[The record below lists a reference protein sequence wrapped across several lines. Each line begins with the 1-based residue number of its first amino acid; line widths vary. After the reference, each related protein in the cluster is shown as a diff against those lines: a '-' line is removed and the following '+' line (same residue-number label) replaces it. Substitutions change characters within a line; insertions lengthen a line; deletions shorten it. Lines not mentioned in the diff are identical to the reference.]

1 MGRLIDIAWPQL
13 NVKVVAELNDERNPE
28 LCEEFWQQL
37 PFKVTQAHPVVSGA
51 SMYAWTPVVSS
62 APVHHREMIT
72 DCPIGRLRYSQS
84 TGNKMSVQ
92 YGKGQE
98 PLAQPVLGQVLPEY
112 CHLLPA
118 VGKAVWNNL
127 FYEKDVIFLEVSAH
141 EGQGHPGVPAKPKNL
156 SPLAEKLYA
165 EAERIQLTEPE
176 EIRALRLG
184 EVKDAGTYGQY
195 FSAWD
200 FANGMLRD
208 YIMYT
213 IYPILTLAGKLEP
226 KELRLVLNE
235 LDVPYSD
242 YLSVV
247 GFKKLEALAGEVRD
261 YVAKAETKEE
271 IQQVLRAFLQYGNRL
286 CAWSYQMFPWY
297 LGMFYNR
304 AADGQERPGRWRPDV
319 V

>member
-62 APVHHREMIT
+62 APVHYRELIT
-72 DCPIGRLRYSQS
+72 ECPIGRLRYSQS

-112 CHLLPA
+112 CHLLPG

-141 EGQGHPGVPAKPKNL
+141 EGQGHSGKPAKPINL
-156 SPLAEKLYA
+156 APLAQKLYD
-165 EAERIQLTEPE
+165 EAERIQLVEPE

-184 EVKDAGTYGQY
+184 EVEDAGTYGQY

-226 KELRLVLNE
+226 KALSQVLNE
-235 LDVPYSD
+235 LDVPYSS

-247 GFKKLEALAGEVRD
+247 GFKKLEALAGEVRE
-261 YVAKAETKEE
+261 YVAKAESKEE

-304 AADGQERPGRWRPDV
+304 SKDGQERPGRWKPDAE
-319 V
+319 